1 MLKHMGT
8 TMITSSVKLVIAVA
22 FASVLTAGAV
32 LAQSAPADLVS
43 AYKAGVA
50 GAKCDLALDAGK
62 ESQLGDGVQRAE
74 QKSGLAQADLDALW
88 SQTEIDADADKAG
101 FCAAAAK
108 DVEKLLAGN

>member
-1 MLKHMGT
+1 
-8 TMITSSVKLVIAVA
+8 MISSSTKMFLS
-22 FASVLTAGAV
+22 FALATALTAGAV
-32 LAQSAPADLVS
+32 FAQSAPADLVS

-88 SQTEIDADADKAG
+88 SKTEGEADADKAG
-101 FCAAAAK
+101 FCAAAAG
-108 DVEKLLAGN
+108 DVEKLLSGN